1 MSGKTK
7 KLIKKMCPKKR
18 KHLSQKPSDNLEVIG
33 GSGSANNENWPPE
46 GSNRG
51 RINKKRYVVNKKRT
65 DQQSFDRLKKHV
77 PTLEGKDDASQL
89 DILMEAIQYIQ
100 ALRKDLGKEDTQ
112 PPPQPRQLQP
122 FKSSDVN

>member
-1 MSGKTK
+1 MNLIPIFSISVK
-7 KLIKKMCPKKR
+7 KIYPKK
-18 KHLSQKPSDNLEVIG
+18 KKQIQDSDLEVVG
-33 GSGSANNENWPPE
+33 GSNNENWPPE